1 MSHSL
6 LVGRGVNFKGF
17 SAKKYSIFIEKK
29 GILYLMS
36 LCGEYLIPI
45 SQQQEMDERNKNKAK
60 IIHYSSERS
69 ELF

>member
-6 LVGRGVNFKGF
+6 LVGRGVNFRGF

-45 SQQQEMDERNKNKAK
+45 SQQQEMDKRNK
-60 IIHYSSERS
+60 I
-69 ELF
+69 